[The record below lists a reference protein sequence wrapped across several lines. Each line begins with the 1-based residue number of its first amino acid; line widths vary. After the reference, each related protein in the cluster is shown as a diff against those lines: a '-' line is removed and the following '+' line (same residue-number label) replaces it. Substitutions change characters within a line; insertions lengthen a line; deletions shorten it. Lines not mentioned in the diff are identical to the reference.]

1 MNTECFKDHDAICCD
16 IVEEMSNIGSI
27 PYQFIYYAT
36 CYKSKNI
43 VHYFVS
49 ENAERL
55 YKFAAKKMEEDIF
68 CIPVQRTSTS
78 LIVPSGH
85 KEELKQQYKLEAA
98 KKLMEQS
105 AGKVIDKIYVL
116 AMPNNNV
123 AEEIIGRIQEPLH
136 GCFDDEVLQ
145 LYEGI
150 LEYTFIAK
158 KISAINYMEYRQWL
172 SDIRKDFED
181 ERVIYDVHER
191 IFTGFAYYDE
201 NGNIKYYY
209 NAVES
214 STISKQKEL
223 QCKRMIVSPI
233 LKKRY
238 CYSTMDELTHI
249 ATNFRNVL
257 HVRLGAQYM
266 KILRYIY
273 NLPSSVNK
281 NNFEL
286 SYQQAVKEKNLLLQ
300 RTLDYYGTLWH
311 AW

>member
-1 MNTECFKDHDAICCD
+1 MDMNTECFKDHDAICCD

-36 CYKSKNI
+36 CYKSQDTVN
-43 VHYFVS
+43 YFVS
-49 ENAERL
+49 ENAEHV
-55 YKFAAKKMEEDIF
+55 YTFAAKKMKEDIF

-105 AGKVIDKIYVL
+105 ADKALDNIYQL
-116 AMPNNNV
+116 AMPANNA
-123 AEEIIGRIQEPLH
+123 AEDVISQIQESLH

-150 LEYTFIAK
+150 LEYTFVAK
-158 KISAINYMEYRQWL
+158 KISTINYMEYRQWL
-172 SDIRKDFED
+172 SYIRKDFDD
-181 ERVIYDVHER
+181 ERVIHDVHER
-191 IFTGFAYYDE
+191 IFTGFAYYDGNE
-201 NGNIKYYY
+201 NINYYY

-238 CYSTMDELTHI
+238 CYSKNVDYLKKPLKYRHI
-249 ATNFRNVL
+249 R
-257 HVRLGAQYM
+257 R
-266 KILRYIY
+266 I
-273 NLPSSVNK
+273 S
-281 NNFEL
+281 
-286 SYQQAVKEKNLLLQ
+286 
-300 RTLDYYGTLWH
+300 D
-311 AW
+311 